1 MADEVKLRIEGMHCD
16 HCEITVGAALERAGL
31 DEVRVDWRRGEA
43 AGTRDASFTAEKAS
57 DEVSGIGY
65 TVTSVAADEA
75 ITPPDDVATAE
86 DYDLLILGSGSA
98 AFGAAIKAR
107 DLGAR
112 VAMIERDTIG
122 GTCVNVGCVPS
133 KALLRAAEAYWQA
146 GHSPFAG
153 VPTSAGQVDLPALI
167 NQKRGLV
174 EQLRRDKYSD
184 LVDYYDI
191 DYIRGDARFI
201 DAETV
206 AIGDRR
212 LHAFRFLVATGAD
225 TWVPPIGGLDN
236 LDYLTSTTALELQS
250 VPDQLIVVGANA
262 IGLELGQ
269 LFTHLGSQVTLVE
282 ALDRIAPFEEPE
294 ISAALHEHLVSQGA
308 TIHTSAKATGA
319 GHDGDRYWLD
329 IDTDGST
336 IQIEAD
342 QLLMATGR
350 RARTDGLGL
359 DAAGVDIDRLGH
371 VIVDETLQTSNPA
384 VFAAGDVTAHPQFV
398 YVAALGGNIAAEN
411 ALRGTTR
418 RIEFGT
424 MPRVTFT
431 TPAIASVGITEAEA
445 RDAGHPVITSELP
458 LESVPRALVDQ
469 ATEGLVKLVA
479 DESTGHLLGAHILAE
494 GAGDVIQAAVM
505 AIKYRATI
513 DDIAETYHPYLTM
526 AEAVK
531 LAAQGF
537 GKDVKTL
544 SCCAA

>member
-1 MADEVKLRIEGMHCD
+1 MTNQVKLTIDGMHCD

-31 DEVRVDWRRGEA
+31 GEVTVDWRRGEA
-43 AGTRDASFTAEKAS
+43 TGTPAASFSEKRAG
-57 DEVSGIGY
+57 DEVAEIGY
-65 TVTSVAADEA
+65 TLTSSETPEETAA
-75 ITPPDDVATAE
+75 PNDDAPAE

-112 VAMIERDTIG
+112 VAMIERDVIG
-122 GTCVNVGCVPS
+122 GTCVNIGCVPS

-153 VPTSAGQVDLPALI
+153 VSTFAGDVDLPALVE
-167 NQKRGLV
+167 QKRGLV
-174 EQLRRDKYSD
+174 DQLRQEKYAD
-184 LVDYYDI
+184 LVDFYGI
-191 DYIRGDARFI
+191 DYIRGDARFV

-206 AIGDRR
+206 QVGDRR
-212 LHAFRFLVATGAD
+212 LRAFRFLIATGAD
-225 TWVPPIGGLDN
+225 TWVPPINGLDDV
-236 LDYLTSTTALELQS
+236 DYLTSTTALELLS
-250 VPDQLIVVGANA
+250 VPDKLIVVGANA

-269 LFTHLGSQVTLVE
+269 LFTHLGSRVTFVE

-294 ISAALHEHLVSQGA
+294 ISASLHEHLVSQGA
-308 TIHTSAKATGA
+308 TIHAATTATGA
-319 GHDGDRYWLD
+319 GHSGDRYWLD
-329 IDTDGST
+329 IELDGT
-336 IQIEAD
+336 TTRLEGNH
-342 QLLMATGR
+342 LLMATGR
-350 RARTDGLGL
+350 RARTAGLGL
-359 DAAGVDIDRLGH
+359 DAAGVVVDQRGH
-371 VIVDETLQTSNPA
+371 VIVDDTLETSNPA

-398 YVAALGGNIAAEN
+398 YVAALGGNLAAEN

-418 RIEFGT
+418 RIEFRT

-431 TPAIASVGITEAEA
+431 TPAIASVGMTESEA
-445 RDAGHPVITSELP
+445 RDAGHPVITSLLP
-458 LESVPRALVDQ
+458 LDIVPRALVDHS
-469 ATEGLVKLVA
+469 TEGLVKLVA
-479 DESTGHLLGAHILAE
+479 DDSTGHLLGTHILAE

-513 DDIAETYHPYLTM
+513 DEIAETYHPYLTM
-526 AEAVK
+526 AEALK

>member
-1 MADEVKLRIEGMHCD
+1 MADEVKLSIEGMHCD

-31 DEVRVDWRRGEA
+31 QQVTVDWRRGEA
-43 AGTRDASFTAEKAS
+43 TGTPSATFSGERAS
-57 DEVSGIGY
+57 DEVVEIGY
-65 TVTSVAADEA
+65 KVTSVE
-75 ITPPDDVATAE
+75 TPEEPTASPDDASNE

-112 VAMIERDTIG
+112 VAMIERDIIG
-122 GTCVNVGCVPS
+122 GTCVNTGCVPS

-153 VPTSAGQVDLPALI
+153 VPTSTGDVDLPALVD
-167 NQKRGLV
+167 QKRGLV
-174 EQLRRDKYSD
+174 EQLRKNKYSD
-184 LVDYYDI
+184 LVDYYGI
-191 DYIRGDARFI
+191 EFITGDARFV

-206 AIGDRR
+206 AVGDRR
-212 LHAFRFLVATGAD
+212 LRAFRFLIATGAD
-225 TWVPPIGGLDN
+225 TWVPPIDGLDG

-250 VPDQLIVVGANA
+250 IPGELIVVGANA

-269 LFTHLGSQVTLVE
+269 LFTNLGSRVTFVE

-294 ISAALHEHLVSQGA
+294 ISAALHDHLVSQGA
-308 TIHTSAKATGA
+308 TIHTSATATGA
-319 GHDGDRYWLD
+319 GRDGDRYWLD
-329 IDTDGST
+329 IDVDETKT
-336 IQIEAD
+336 RLEAD
-342 QLLMATGR
+342 RLLMATGR
-350 RARTDGLGL
+350 RARTNGLDL
-359 DAAGVDIDRLGH
+359 DAAGVDVDQRGH
-371 VIVDETLQTSNPA
+371 VVVDDTMQTSNPA
-384 VFAAGDVTAHPQFV
+384 VFAAGDVTPHPQFV

-418 RIEFGT
+418 RIEFRT

-431 TPAIASVGITEAEA
+431 TPPLASVGMTETEA
-445 RDAGHPVITSELP
+445 RDAGHRVITSLLP
-458 LESVPRALVDQ
+458 LDIVPRALVDH
-469 ATEGLVKLVA
+469 ATEGLVKLIA

-494 GAGDVIQAAVM
+494 GAGDVIQAAVI

-513 DDIAETYHPYLTM
+513 DEIAETYHPYLTM
-526 AEAVK
+526 AEALK